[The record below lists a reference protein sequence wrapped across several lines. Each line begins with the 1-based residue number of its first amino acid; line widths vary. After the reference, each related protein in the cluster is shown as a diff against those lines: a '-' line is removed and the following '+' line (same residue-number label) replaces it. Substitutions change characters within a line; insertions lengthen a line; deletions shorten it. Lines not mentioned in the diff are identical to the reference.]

1 MTRSLVGP
9 SFGAFIAEQSA
20 EENRARVFGISET
33 IFMVVAVIGPP
44 LGGWLADTY
53 GFKLMLLCAASCI
66 RRHHHPGGDG
76 ARRRQGE
83 GSAPA
88 EADPR

>member
-1 MTRSLVGP
+1 MTRALVGP
-9 SFGAFIAEQSA
+9 EFWGVHRRAIR

-53 GFKLMLLCAASCI
+53 GFQVHAAVRGGTLSGGD
-66 RRHHHPGGDG
+66 HHPGGDG
-76 ARRRQGE
+76 AHGCAWAGDQ
-83 GSAPA
+83 PA
-88 EADPR
+88 KAHR